1 MKAWPLALGVG
12 TGVALA
18 HVAPAATWLK
28 QPTTLL
34 LPALKGVGRA
44 DHVALTFDDGPDA
57 TSTPRFL
64 DELDRLGWK
73 ATFFLLGDMVR
84 RSPDVAA
91 EIVARGHEVGLH
103 GDRHRSHLARGPVAV
118 YRDLA
123 SGLDA
128 VAEATGTRP
137 RWFRPPYGELSAGT
151 LFAVRR
157 LGLHPVLWTTWGK
170 DWRPGETGHS
180 VADRVL
186 AGLVPGA
193 TVLLHDSDCTS
204 TPGSWRATL
213 AALPRLAE
221 GFDPQVTVGPL
232 RDHFARA
239 SVTPIR
245 TGAAHADLIP
255 APAAVSPAG

>member
-1 MKAWPLALGVG
+1 MRTWPLVLGVG
-12 TGVALA
+12 AGAAFA
-18 HVAPAATWLK
+18 HVAPAATWLDR
-28 QPTTLL
+28 PTTRL

-44 DHVALTFDDGPDA
+44 DHVALTFDDGPDPA
-57 TSTPRFL
+57 STPRVL

-103 GDRHRSHLARGPVAV
+103 GDRHRSHLLRGPFAV
-118 YRDLA
+118 HRDLTA
-123 SGLDA
+123 GFQA
-128 VAEATGTRP
+128 VTEATGSRP
-137 RWFRPPYGELSAGT
+137 SWYRPPYGELSAGT
-151 LFAVRR
+151 LLAVRR

-170 DWRPGETGHS
+170 DWRQGETGRS

-193 TVLLHDSDCTS
+193 TVLLHDSDGTS

-213 AALPRLAE
+213 AALPLLAD
-221 GFDPQVTVGPL
+221 GFEPTVTVGPL
-232 RDHFARA
+232 REHFRGAV
-239 SVTPIR
+239 VTPIR
-245 TGAAHADLIP
+245 PGTGRTDRTP
-255 APAAVSPAG
+255 APAVSPAG